1 MSELVFEKLERND
14 SDIITLRELHNEPSV
29 KKWLSIGDN
38 YFEYCTSTENVQYIK
53 ILLSGVIIGGIHLER
68 DNDILHLSIFIATE
82 YRQKGYAREC
92 VGHIIDKFTEGI
104 NFIKVAIEE
113 GNTLSV
119 KLFESLGFVFTDQ
132 EEELKNYVL
141 NL

>member
-1 MSELVFEKLERND
+1 MSQLTFEKLERND
-14 SDIITLRELHNEPSV
+14 SDIVILRELHNEPSV

-38 YFEYCTSTENVQYIK
+38 YFEYCTSTQNVQYIK

-68 DNDILHLSIFIATE
+68 DNDILYLSIFIATE

-92 VGHIIDKFTEGI
+92 VGYIIDKFTEGI
-104 NFIKVAIEE
+104 NFIKVSIEE
-113 GNTLSV
+113 ENIPSI
-119 KLFESLGFVFTDQ
+119 KLFESLGFVFADQ